1 MAVTSP
7 EVKKALEVIFA
18 ADSDIYQTRGFQ
30 RRIGYGARPALVI
43 MSKQSRT
50 SARAPTW
57 QILA

>member
-30 RRIGYGARPALVI
+30 RRIGCGERPARGGADATAQAGARG
-43 MSKQSRT
+43 RT
-50 SARAPTW
+50 
-57 QILA
+57 LA